1 MVVLRWI
8 AFLPAAAIGGW
19 LAYMF
24 GGTINNITTFLNVGE
39 INGFVKFGTDFINEM
54 FLGLG
59 FVFCGVKV
67 APSAPK
73 IVGIT
78 LAISVIFIP
87 IFAIVASDIPLL
99 STFEAVQQGRISIA
113 GSLGTI
119 FGAVGAAYG
128 TLTGEIQPLPSSERQ
143 PH

>member
-8 AFLPAAAIGGW
+8 AFLPAAVIGGW
-19 LAYMF
+19 LAYMV

-39 INGFVKFGTDFINEM
+39 INGLVKFGTIFINEM

-73 IVGIT
+73 VIGIT
-78 LAISVIFIP
+78 LAIAATCVP

-99 STFEAVQQGRISIA
+99 PVIEAIQQGRLSIA
-113 GSLGTI
+113 GSLGLT
-119 FGAVGAAYG
+119 FGAGAAAYG
-128 TLTGEIQPLPSSERQ
+128 AVTGEIQPLPSRERQ
-143 PH
+143 PR

>member
-1 MVVLRWI
+1 MLVLRWI

-19 LAYMF
+19 LAYMV
-24 GGTINNITTFLNVGE
+24 GGTINNITTFLSVGE
-39 INGFVKFGTDFINEM
+39 ISGFVKFGTDFINEM

-73 IVGIT
+73 VVGIT
-78 LAISVIFIP
+78 LAFSVICFP
-87 IFAIVASDIPLL
+87 IFAIVSSDIPLL
-99 STFEAVQQGRISIA
+99 SIFESVQQGRFSIA

-128 TLTGEIQPLPSSERQ
+128 TVTGEIQPLPSIERR
-143 PH
+143 PR